1 MVFLHAASYIP
12 LLTIS
17 LLAFVVPVFTARL
30 ARIRKIRIP
39 TMIGEIAAGIIIGKS
54 GLNIMGT
61 DDPWVSFLATF
72 GFGYLMFLSGL
83 ELDFEVVL
91 GRKKQSSDAP
101 QLRGLARQPLLLAV
115 LYFTLAVGL
124 GYLASVNLV
133 RLGLLEEPWLIAL
146 IMATVSLGVVVPVL
160 KDQNYEKT
168 AYGQNLIVISSIA
181 DFGSILAV
189 AVLASLYSGGNSLKL
204 LLGLALLLALL
215 VAYQIGLRLRALK
228 ITDFLPEATS
238 QVTVRFSFAVI
249 LALMAIAESVG
260 IEAILGSFLAG
271 ALISVL
277 ARDDKPDL
285 QHKLEAIGYGFF
297 IPAFFIM
304 VGVEFDLWALL
315 GSWEALRLVP
325 ILLILAFGVKLIAAV
340 LLRTSFS
347 WRETFAGGTL
357 LSAQLSFTIAAAAIG
372 LRLGIIDAAL
382 NGALIL
388 TALITAILSPI
399 FFNNLLPRKITPEPA
414 LIVIGSPRKIQAI
427 TPGLE
432 TGSMPV
438 KTYEVTSDSFPT
450 VTDLAQLDL
459 NESSKV
465 IIADD
470 DESNYRL
477 ARLISEN
484 FSPADILVIGSSEI
498 GTKDLQELGVRSI
511 APTSALIMLVNHLI
525 NHPGAFHLLYDQTH
539 SAVTE
544 IQLKSDSPAVG
555 KAIRELRMPT
565 ESLILTVVREGNQ
578 HIVPTGKTVLEAGD
592 VLYIIGKNKE
602 AADEAA
608 QLLLREGKKRK

>member
-1 MVFLHAASYIP
+1 MVFLHEASYIP

-30 ARIRKIRIP
+30 ARFRKIRIP

-54 GLNIMGT
+54 GLDIMGT

-91 GRKKQSSDAP
+91 GRKKPASDSP
-101 QLRGLARQPLLLAV
+101 NNGGLANRPLLLAV
-115 LYFTLAVGL
+115 LYFVLAVGL

-133 RLGLLEEPWLIAL
+133 RFGLLSEPWLVAL

-168 AYGQNLIVISSIA
+168 TYGQNLIVISSIA

-204 LLGLALLLALL
+204 LLGLILLLALL
-215 VAYQIGLRLRALK
+215 VAYQIGLRLRSQNIA
-228 ITDFLPEATS
+228 DFLPEATS
-238 QVTVRFSFAVI
+238 QVAVRFSFAVI
-249 LALMAIAESVG
+249 LAFMAIAESVG

-271 ALISVL
+271 ALISVVS
-277 ARDDKPDL
+277 RDDKPDL

-315 GSWEALRLVP
+315 GSWEALKLVP
-325 ILLILAFGVKLIAAV
+325 ILLAIAFGVKMIAAL

-347 WRETFAGGTL
+347 WRETIAGGTL
-357 LSAQLSFTIAAAAIG
+357 LSAQLSFTVAAAAIG

-399 FFNNLLPRKITPEPA
+399 FFNSILPRKVTPEPA
-414 LIVIGSPRKIQAI
+414 LIVIGSPRKIRSIA
-427 TPGLE
+427 PGLQ
-432 TGSMPV
+432 TGTMPV
-438 KTYEVTSDSFPT
+438 KTYEIESDFFPA
-450 VTDLAQLDL
+450 VADLVQLDL

-470 DESNYRL
+470 DDNNYRL

-484 FSPADILVIGSSEI
+484 FSPADILVIG
-498 GTKDLQELGVRSI
+498 GNGVRTKDLQDLGVRSI

-539 SAVTE
+539 STVTE
-544 IQLKSDSPAVG
+544 VQLRNDSPAVG
-555 KAIRELRMPT
+555 KAVRELRMPP

-578 HIVPTGKTVLEAGD
+578 HIVPTGKTVLRPGD

-602 AADEAA
+602 AASEAGHF
-608 QLLLREGKKRK
+608 LLNPR